1 MYRNI
6 YRVYLRKGGDEK
18 RRVFEELSSNNEKR
32 NPIHSVQGE
41 IMKKQITWLVLGLLL
56 ASFIA
61 GCAPAAAP
69 APQVIKETVVVKE
82 TVPAVKETVL
92 VPAPT
97 TDPAVAADAS
107 PAPVSLM
114 VYNPTG
120 ALAVKQLFS
129 ARLSDLNGKT
139 ICEMG
144 ESWESQRTFPLIS
157 SLLQKQ
163 FPTVVIVD
171 DTKTPNWT
179 ATPDQ
184 KLVDQIKAL
193 GCQGVIIGNAG

>member
-1 MYRNI
+1 
-6 YRVYLRKGGDEK
+6 
-18 RRVFEELSSNNEKR
+18 
-32 NPIHSVQGE
+32 
-41 IMKKQITWLVLGLLL
+41 MKKRIYWLVLGLLL
-56 ASFIA
+56 ASFVA

-69 APQVIKETVVVKE
+69 APQVVKETVVVPGP
-82 TVPAVKETVL
+82 VVQETVL

-97 TDPAVAADAS
+97 TDPALAADAS

-163 FPTVVIVD
+163 FPTINIVD

-184 KLVDQIKAL
+184 KLVDQVKAL